1 MHATPRRDPSEAESG
16 PKIDIRRSRRRRR
29 SVAAYRDGDT
39 IVILMPDRLSRAEER
54 RWVETMLERLERQS
68 ERRKPSDDELHQ
80 RADGLNERYLDGT
93 CEPNSVRWV
102 DNQTARWG
110 SCTIEDRSIRLSSR
124 LQGMPLWVID
134 YVLVHEL
141 AHLREARHDESF
153 WELVNRY
160 PRTERARG
168 FLDGASHAAGLDWS
182 DEETD

>member
-1 MHATPRRDPSEAESG
+1 MHATPRRRPAEAEA

-39 IVILMPDRLSRAEER
+39 IVILMPDRLSSAEEK

-68 ERRKPSDDELHQ
+68 DRRKPSDDDLRE
-80 RADGLNERYLDGT
+80 RADALNERYLDGA
-93 CEPNSVRWV
+93 CDPRSVRWV

-110 SCTIEDRSIRLSSR
+110 SCTIEDGSIRLSSR

-134 YVLVHEL
+134 YVLMHEL
-141 AHLREARHDESF
+141 VHLRESKHDDAF
-153 WELVNRY
+153 WDLVNRY

-168 FLDGASHAAGLDWS
+168 FLDGVSHAAGLDWS
-182 DEETD
+182 EE

>member
-1 MHATPRRDPSEAESG
+1 MTQPTPGGGSDETQ

-68 ERRKPSDDELHQ
+68 ERRKPTDTDLHR
-80 RADGLNERYLDGT
+80 RAESLNVRYLDGSCT
-93 CEPNSVRWV
+93 PDSVRWV

-110 SCTIEDRSIRLSSR
+110 SCTVEDRSIRLSSR

-134 YVLVHEL
+134 YVLIHEL
-141 AHLREARHDESF
+141 AHLREPGHDDAF

-168 FLDGASHAAGLDWS
+168 FLDGVSATAGLDWV
-182 DEETD
+182 DEAD

>member
-1 MHATPRRDPSEAESG
+1 MHATPRRQPAAADEA

-39 IVILMPDRLSRAEER
+39 IVILMPDRLSSAEEQ

-68 ERRKPSDDELHQ
+68 ERRKPSDDELQQ
-80 RADGLNERYLDGT
+80 RADSLNERYLEGT
-93 CEPNSVRWV
+93 CVADSVRWV

-141 AHLREARHDESF
+141 AHLREARHDEAF
-153 WELVNRY
+153 WDLVNRY

-168 FLDGASHAAGLDWS
+168 FLDGVSHAAGLEES
-182 DEETD
+182 DE

>member
-1 MHATPRRDPSEAESG
+1 MHATPRREPAEADAA

-39 IVILMPDRLSRAEER
+39 IVILMPDRLSRAEEE
-54 RWVETMLERLERQS
+54 RWVATMLERLERQT
-68 ERRKPSDDELHQ
+68 ERRNPSDEELRE
-80 RADGLNERYLDGT
+80 RADALNDRYLDGT
-93 CEPNSVRWV
+93 CVPDSVRWV

-110 SCTIEDRSIRLSSR
+110 SCTIEDGSIRLSSR

-141 AHLREARHDESF
+141 AHLREARHDEAF
-153 WELVNRY
+153 WDLVNGY

-168 FLDGASHAAGLDWS
+168 FLDGVSHAAGYDSS
-182 DEETD
+182 DE